1 MGAVHTIGDFI
12 RGVFPTTINK
22 NRKLFKSL
30 LADKES
36 EDGTIEAVFNDVEKT
51 RKAWTEHKSVYKQ
64 SGEQLQRTLKVFSVI
79 KQLQNESEQTFKN
92 RNKLL
97 FMRGGNRIWGNR
109 RDILNIFKTFYN
121 NQNVYLV
128 NNTEP
133 FAANL
138 LADGNFEKQDAW
150 SLVDAVYEREARFE
164 ETTGVLFNAAGT
176 CSQSVNVESVATYFL
191 HFFMKGNIR
200 VRITD
205 NKGRYWNTIGGKDG
219 DGVWSVHEYAVSFTS
234 EEWANKS
241 VFFFTDNAVSSITVT
256 FLYEPGYYA
265 FLDYAR
271 LNKKTAAS
279 TFSLIAVFEGVYTDE
294 TASLAPGTHDDII
307 QPDYSN
313 MGYFSPGQEDV
324 QECDEDSIS
333 YFDNS
338 EIVEDVSPVVTEG
351 TNDIEPLNGYENM
364 SYADEQQALA
374 PDSPVGS
381 DDYKSVD
388 YNKVSY
394 FDSAYIFG
402 ATGKAAQEIYQEL
415 LDIVQAGGVTSTIEI
430 LTREQDG

>member
-12 RGVFPTTINK
+12 RSVVPTIINK
-22 NRKLFKSL
+22 NGKLFKAL

-36 EDGTIEAVFNDVEKT
+36 EDGTIETIFNDVEKT
-51 RKAWTEHKSVYKQ
+51 RKAWTEHKSVYQQ
-64 SGEQLQRTLKVFSVI
+64 SGEQLKRTLSVFSII

-97 FMRGGNRIWGNR
+97 FMRKGARLWGNR

-133 FAANL
+133 FADNL
-138 LADGNFEKQDAW
+138 LSDGNFEKRDAW

-176 CSQSVNVESVATYFL
+176 CTQSVNVESVATYFL

-219 DGVWSVHEYAVSFTS
+219 DGVWSVHEYAVSFAS
-234 EEWANKS
+234 KNWANKS

-307 QPDYSN
+307 QPDYSK

-388 YNKVSY
+388 YDKVSY